1 MLVVTEKPSVARDI
15 GATLGCTTRRDGWI
29 EGNNTRITW
38 CLGHLCELDEPKAYD
53 PDWERWSLD
62 ALPMLP
68 RRFKLRVRAENKQQ
82 WAVLEKLLRA
92 SDVGEVVNAC
102 DAGREGELIFRY
114 VYELAGCTRPVSRLW
129 VASMTD
135 HAIRLAWAS
144 RRPASA
150 YDALADAARCR
161 SEADWVVGL
170 NATRGLTCL
179 SRAAGGDQLLSVGRV
194 QTPTLAMIVAR
205 DAEIAAF
212 VPVTYWRVDGQ
223 LVGPDGLDGGALRA
237 RWFRHDL
244 VEEAP
249 PRPAEGQDG
258 EGKRGDAEEEAPA
271 VERLDA
277 AELAEGLCA
286 ALRGGKANVIK
297 ADRRERRE
305 APPLLYDLTALQR
318 RANQRFG
325 FTADQTLAIAQ
336 ELYEKKLITYPR
348 TDARFLTDDQ
358 VPELPGILRKLALL
372 RPYQPFCDALLGAPI
387 RPGKRVVNAEEVGDH
402 HAILPTGVMP
412 DVERLPA
419 DHKRIYDLIARRLLA
434 ALSGDAVFD
443 VTALVFEV
451 VTVAPIPE
459 SLPAPPQL
467 RARGRVCREEGWQAV
482 DPPGRRGDRSLPL
495 LTVGDALLV
504 RDAEATEAQTRPPKP
519 HNDATLLARMEGAG
533 RELSDAELKRAL
545 RGAGLGTPATRAEVL
560 KTLLKRQFIVRAGKD
575 LRATPLGVALI
586 AAVPVPAL
594 KSPELTGRWE
604 ARLSAVAEGKEARAR
619 FMADVATWTS
629 ELVDAIRGATPPPVA
644 ARALDGPVVGPC
656 PRCGAAVH
664 AEGGRFCCGAA
675 GCGFQIWG
683 TVAGRKLS
691 PRMVKQLLV
700 DKKTPSVKGFKSKAG
715 KAFEA
720 GLRLNDELKVV
731 FDFGD
736 PEGPIGAPPVGLC
749 PRCGGPVREGRGRF
763 ACGGEGCSFVVWG
776 SVAERALSGAE
787 VGQLLT
793 TRRTAVLTGFRS
805 KAGKEFEAALRLNDD
820 LKVVFDFP
828 GRQEGA
834 PMRPEGL
841 SCPSC
846 GVGEVVAGRAAWGC
860 SRWREGCGWRRPFVV
875 EGAPIDPAAVAAELV
890 AAARVG
896 QGQAPAV

>member
-1 MLVVTEKPSVARDI
+1 MLLVVTEKPSVARDI

-53 PDWERWSLD
+53 PEWERWSLD

-82 WAVLEKLLRA
+82 WAVLEKQLRA
-92 SDVGEVVNAC
+92 PDVDEVVNAC

-114 VYELAGCTRPVSRLW
+114 VYELAGCARPVSRLW

-135 HAIRLAWAS
+135 QAIRLAWAS
-144 RRPASA
+144 RRPAAA

-212 VPVTYWRVDGQ
+212 VPETYWRVDGQ
-223 LVGPDGLDGGALRA
+223 LALPGGGELRA

-244 VEEAP
+244 SDEGPPRPLDGLDGEAKRAEGDEEAP
-249 PRPAEGQDG
+249 P
-258 EGKRGDAEEEAPA
+258 
-271 VERLDA
+271 VERLGA
-277 AELAEGLCA
+277 AALAEALCA
-286 ALRGGKANVIK
+286 ALRGGEAQVIK

-358 VPELPGILRKLALL
+358 VAELPGILRKLALL
-372 RPYQPFCDALLGAPI
+372 RPYQPFCDALLAAPI

-412 DVERLPA
+412 DVERMPA
-419 DHKRIYDLIARRLLA
+419 DHKRVYDLIARRLLA

-451 VTVAPIPE
+451 APVAPMPAE
-459 SLPAPPQL
+459 LPAPPQL

-482 DPPGRRGDRSLPL
+482 DPPGRRGDRALPL
-495 LTVGDALLV
+495 LSEGDALAV
-504 RDAEATEAQTRPPKP
+504 RAAEATEAQTRPPKP
-519 HNDATLLARMEGAG
+519 HNDASLLARMEGAG

-575 LRATPLGVALI
+575 LRATPLGVSLI

-604 ARLSAVAEGKEARAR
+604 ARLHAVAEGKEQRAR
-619 FMADVATWTS
+619 FMADVAAWTS

-656 PRCGAAVH
+656 PRCGEPVH
-664 AEGGRFCCGAA
+664 AERGRYRCGAA
-675 GCGFQIWG
+675 GCGFQLWG
-683 TVAGRKLS
+683 TVAGRELS
-691 PRMVKQLLV
+691 KRMAKQLLV
-700 DKKTPSVKGFKSKAG
+700 ERRTPSVKGFKSKSG
-715 KAFEA
+715 KPFEA
-720 GLRLNDELKVV
+720 ALRLNDELKVV

-736 PEGPIGAPPVGLC
+736 ADAGAGAAPPVGAC

-763 ACGGEGCSFVVWG
+763 ACGGEGCGFVVWG
-776 SVAERALSGAE
+776 TVAERPLSADE
-787 VGQLLT
+787 VGQLLGA
-793 TRRTAVLTGFRS
+793 RRTAVLRGFRS
-805 KAGKEFEAALRLNDD
+805 KAGKEFEAAL
-820 LKVVFDFP
+820 
-828 GRQEGA
+828 
-834 PMRPEGL
+834 
-841 SCPSC
+841 
-846 GVGEVVAGRAAWGC
+846 
-860 SRWREGCGWRRPFVV
+860 
-875 EGAPIDPAAVAAELV
+875 
-890 AAARVG
+890 
-896 QGQAPAV
+896 